1 MSNKGLSQA
10 LKNSLVVIDSSVLLD
25 LYRVTPTARGEMIE
39 SLITAKENIWIPHQ
53 VALEFHRN
61 RIEAARDQ
69 VAFYDETCKS
79 LETAQN
85 QALQQLNEF
94 ANRSALDEAE
104 KRALKVPLEDAFR
117 TAIGRVKSH
126 QGVFDLT
133 IGRVLN
139 NDPVLEALA
148 ELLDGRVGQPLSESD
163 NEKAHAEAARRK
175 EHRIPPGYKD
185 RAKRTNPHGDYLWWE
200 QALVKAVEVRKP
212 VLIVSNDE
220 KEDWINKRLN
230 FSLGPREELVEE
242 VRRRVDV
249 PLRIVNFATFLEAVK
264 SGTAVSVSRE
274 TLSQAKNAG
283 RQGERSSRRII
294 VSREIVANFEAF
306 VVGAIDS
313 RGQELENAIAERA
326 KVGGDPDLEGVVE
339 SNIARHNDAVAMYRD
354 WLAQLREAV
363 ETAPSL
369 KGDLALKIE
378 SVSLRNTLLQRVL
391 EARQEGGEGR

>member
-1 MSNKGLSQA
+1 MSNEELSQA
-10 LKNSLVVIDSSVLLD
+10 LKESLVVIDSSVLLD

-39 SLITAKENIWIPHQ
+39 SLIAVKENIWIPHQ

-94 ANRSALDEAE
+94 ANRSALDDTE

-117 TAIGRVKSH
+117 IAIDRVKSH

-139 NDPVLEALA
+139 NDPVLKALA
-148 ELLDGRVGQPLSESD
+148 DLLDGRVGQPLSESD
-163 NEKAHAEAARRK
+163 NERAHVEAAHRK
-175 EHRIPPGYKD
+175 ENKIPPGYKD

-200 QALVKAVEVRKP
+200 QTLVKAVEVSKP

-230 FSLGPREELVEE
+230 FSLGAREELVEE
-242 VRRRVDV
+242 AKKRADA
-249 PLRIVNFATFLEAVK
+249 PLRIVNFATFLEAAK
-264 SGTAVSVSRE
+264 SGTKVSVSRE
-274 TLSQAKNAG
+274 TLSQAKNAR
-283 RQGERSSRRII
+283 RQSKQPSRRII
-294 VSREIVANFEAF
+294 VSREIVAEFDEF
-306 VVGAIDS
+306 IIRAIDS
-313 RGQELENAIAERA
+313 RGRELNDAISDRA
-326 KVGGDPDLEGVVE
+326 KVAGDPDMEGVV
-339 SNIARHNDAVAMYRD
+339 DAVISRHGDAISMYRN
-354 WLAQLREAV
+354 WLTQLREAV
-363 ETAPSL
+363 EVAPSL

-378 SVSLRNTLLQRVL
+378 SESLRHSLLKRVL
-391 EARQEGGEGR
+391 EARQES